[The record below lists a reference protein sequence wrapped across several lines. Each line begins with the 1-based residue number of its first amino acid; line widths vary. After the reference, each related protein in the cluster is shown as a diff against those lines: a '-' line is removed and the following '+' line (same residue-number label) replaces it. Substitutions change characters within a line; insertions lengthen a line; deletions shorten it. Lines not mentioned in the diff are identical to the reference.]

1 MTRPW
6 FPDRAW
12 FEARLEG
19 FGASEA
25 GALLGVSPWTTARK
39 VLNDKITRR
48 IPDPDAP
55 EGLRLRL
62 GRDME
67 PLLLEHL
74 WETLTERGLEV
85 SRPRRPSPDKMFKL
99 AGGRPYLYAHVD
111 GFLGSSLV
119 ELKTDEY
126 GTQPWGPE
134 DGDPA
139 RSVPPT
145 YYAQVQ
151 HAMVAT
157 GKRHCWLFVQLG
169 LHAQLLYSVPLNE
182 DYVDALLEVEDEL
195 WARVLEGRQLL
206 AAGRPW
212 EHLLPAL
219 EGEELSEHLRKSYPR
234 NEELIRQ
241 ATPEQELLV
250 ERLRQ
255 AKLAVKAAEREEADA
270 AAAVQN
276 IIREAAGLSSPLG
289 TITWRRSA
297 DGTKVA
303 WDLVAAGYRQALR
316 QLLPDQVG
324 PLYLEDH
331 PEFAQLYTPQGE
343 GRPALLDLEA
353 LERLY
358 TSKTE
363 GSRRFVPPQAWTKG
377 A

>member
-12 FEARLEG
+12 FEARLDG

-25 GALLGVSPWTTARK
+25 GALLGVSPWQTARK
-39 VLNDKITRR
+39 VMHDKVTRR

-74 WETLTERGLEV
+74 WETLGERQGGSV
-85 SRPRRPSPDKMFKL
+85 PRPRRPDPNRMFRL
-99 AGGRPYLYAHVD
+99 AGGRRHVYAHVD
-111 GFLGSSLV
+111 GFIGSDLV

-126 GTQPWGPE
+126 GSLPWGPE

-151 HAMVAT
+151 HALVAT
-157 GKRHCWLFVQLG
+157 NKRRGWLFVQLG
-169 LHAQLLYSVPLNE
+169 LHAQLLYEVPLNE

-195 WARVLEGRQLL
+195 WARVLEARELL
-206 AAGRPW
+206 AAGQPW
-212 EHLLPAL
+212 EHLLPPL
-219 EGEELSEHLRKSYPR
+219 EGEELSEQLRTAYPR
-234 NEELIRQ
+234 SDELIRQ

-250 ERLRQ
+250 EQLRAARQ
-255 AKLAVKAAEREEADA
+255 ALKAAERQEVAA

-276 IIREAAGLSSPLG
+276 VIRDAAGLSSPLG
-289 TITWRRSA
+289 TITWRTSA
-297 DGTKVA
+297 DSESTDWA
-303 WDLVAAGYRQALR
+303 LVAAAYRTLLRDCRARLEETENPHLLALIEE
-316 QLLPDQVG
+316 G
-324 PLYLEDH
+324 ALE
-331 PEFAQLYTPQGE
+331 AVRTLYTTRKP
-343 GRPALLDLEA
+343 
-353 LERLY
+353 
-358 TSKTE
+358 
-363 GSRRFVPPQAWTKG
+363 GSRRFLLPQAWNK
-377 A
+377 

>member
-12 FEARLEG
+12 FEARLDG

-25 GALLGVSPWTTARK
+25 GALLGVSPWTSARK
-39 VLNDKITRR
+39 VMTDKITRR

-111 GFLGSSLV
+111 GFIGSSLV

-126 GTQPWGPE
+126 GSLPWGPE

-157 GKRHCWLFVQLG
+157 GKRHAWLFVQLG

-182 DYVDALLEVEDEL
+182 EYVDALLEVEDEL
-195 WARVLEGRQLL
+195 WDRVLQGRHLL

-219 EGEELSEHLRKSYPR
+219 EGEELSEHLRTTYPR

-250 ERLRQ
+250 EQLREARQ
-255 AKLAVKAAEREEADA
+255 ELKAGERQEALA

-276 IIREAAGLSSPLG
+276 VIRDAAGLSSPLG
-289 TITWRRSA
+289 TITWRTSA
-297 DGTKVA
+297 DSSTTDWA
-303 WDLVAAGYRQALR
+303 LVAAAYRTQLR
-316 QLLPDQVG
+316 TIRD
-324 PLYLEDH
+324 
-331 PEFAQLYTPQGE
+331 
-343 GRPALLDLEA
+343 ALLEELAGGGRVPYAPELLTDENLEA
-353 LERLY
+353 LVSLY
-358 TSKTE
+358 TSTRP
-363 GSRRFVPPQAWTKG
+363 GSRRFLLPQAWNK
-377 A
+377 